1 MTSAEAKKANIPLTP
16 VVNFITGNSNK
27 LREVRGILE
36 SSIQVQSHELDI
48 EEIQG
53 SIEEIAI
60 AKCKKAADL
69 LNSPVLVEDTALCF
83 NALNGLPGPYIK
95 WFLRDLGNEG
105 LSKLLAGFP
114 DKSAEAYHLEALKI
128 SVGFNNNI
136 ASLPR
141 DINVTPSTGW
151 DPCFEHKGQTYA
163 EMRPEEKNKISHRAL
178 ALGKLQE
185 WFVEHQP

>member
-69 LNSPVLVEDTALCF
+69 VRSWDFELH
-83 NALNGLPGPYIK
+83 G
-95 WFLRDLGNEG
+95 
-105 LSKLLAGFP
+105 AG
-114 DKSAEAYHLEALKI
+114 S
-128 SVGFNNNI
+128 S
-136 ASLPR
+136 R
-141 DINVTPSTGW
+141 
-151 DPCFEHKGQTYA
+151 
-163 EMRPEEKNKISHRAL
+163 
-178 ALGKLQE
+178 
-185 WFVEHQP
+185 